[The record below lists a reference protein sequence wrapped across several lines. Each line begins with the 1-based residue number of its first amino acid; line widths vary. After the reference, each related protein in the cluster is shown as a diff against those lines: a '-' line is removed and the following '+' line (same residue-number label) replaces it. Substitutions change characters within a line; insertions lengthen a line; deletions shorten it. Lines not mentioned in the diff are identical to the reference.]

1 MPDTFDIKFEFLPP
15 ELKMKLWVLGL
26 DANTSKVAIA
36 YSDGGF
42 KTSIQYNYGGNI
54 EAGFGY
60 RRLTGTLGYNPTSAD
75 HTIDFGLVYQGFRFD
90 SKVDITQRSVGVG
103 LGYGRKLLPFPDE
116 LASTFNAANGGLMS
130 MARDIDAAPGNPLAW
145 WHMHSDDVQ
154 TIGKAIS
161 AGQQIAD
168 QKKETDKIGVGLR
181 LNYNPQTGFTI
192 WGGVGVSF

>member
-1 MPDTFDIKFEFLPP
+1 
-15 ELKMKLWVLGL
+15 
-26 DANTSKVAIA
+26 
-36 YSDGGF
+36 
-42 KTSIQYNYGGNI
+42 
-54 EAGFGY
+54 
-60 RRLTGTLGYNPTSAD
+60 
-75 HTIDFGLVYQGFRFD
+75 
-90 SKVDITQRSVGVG
+90 
-103 LGYGRKLLPFPDE
+103 
-116 LASTFNAANGGLMS
+116 

-168 QKKETDKIGVGLR
+168 QKKQTDKIGVGLR